1 MAAIA
6 GLTLIGKIAAAASAA
21 GTLLSTAGM
30 YTSARTQEKTA
41 DFNAKQI
48 EAKGKAEQ
56 AQSTHEAEN
65 ERRRK
70 ELMLSRARAVGAAS
84 GGGIDINLM
93 GDIEEEGTLNEKRI
107 LWAGNE
113 ARQGRFDQGAALRVE
128 GKAKKR
134 AGVFDAGSTLLSGG
148 KSFLETYG

>member
-6 GLTLIGKIAAAASAA
+6 GLTVLGKIAAAASAA
-21 GTLLSTAGM
+21 GTLLSTAGAM
-30 YTSARTQEKTA
+30 TAARTQEKTA
-41 DFNAKQI
+41 QFNAAQI

-84 GGGIDINLM
+84 GGGIDLNLM
-93 GDIEEEGTLNEKRI
+93 GDIEEEGTLNEQRI
-107 LWAGNE
+107 LWSGNE
-113 ARQGRFDQGAALRVE
+113 ARKGRFDQAAAIRTE

-134 AGVFDAGSTLLSGG
+134 AGMFDAGTTLLSGG
-148 KSFLETYG
+148 KSFIEKYG